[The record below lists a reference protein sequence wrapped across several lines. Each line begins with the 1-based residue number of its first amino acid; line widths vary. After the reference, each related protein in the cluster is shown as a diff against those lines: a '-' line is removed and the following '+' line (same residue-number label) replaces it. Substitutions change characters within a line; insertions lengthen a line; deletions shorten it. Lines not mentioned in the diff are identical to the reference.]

1 VNSPKREVYFGNS
14 PRMVQSKLE
23 MDSSL
28 KRSRADS
35 VRKDYGSRDLGV
47 LEINT
52 PVRDKDRFEL
62 PKVKKSPQMSNP
74 FNTGGNLFKHF
85 SDQEIQSRQNILSN
99 LNQ

>member
-1 VNSPKREVYFGNS
+1 MR
-14 PRMVQSKLE
+14 
-23 MDSSL
+23 
-28 KRSRADS
+28 RSRAES
-35 VRKDYGSRDLGV
+35 VRKDYPPRDLGV

-62 PKVKKSPQMSNP
+62 PKVKKSPHMNNP

-85 SDQEIQSRQNILSN
+85 SDQEIQSRQNLLPN